1 MPVVDPENFNLAGF
15 VPCRLIRVGVDLP
28 EPFARITLLPDDT
41 SLVEF
46 DIPISIEQAR
56 QLALILAKERAP
68 RPMTTEL
75 MQDILVAHGQ
85 GVSYV
90 ALDDVVEGNVHAILA
105 VSSRDGHIKLFS
117 ARPSDAIMLALLQP
131 VPAPILV
138 APRLV
143 GGRPDEAHD
152 DIDAGDIEAGD
163 IDAGDIEPGDIQADE
178 TGSTQQGDDHT
189 MTDNTFHKDEL
200 DSNGSN
206 ENSPPTPDE
215 PGRTIGDGAD
225 VVMGQR
231 P

>member
-1 MPVVDPENFNLAGF
+1 VPVVDPENFNLAGF

-178 TGSTQQGDDHT
+178 TGSTQQGDDYT
-189 MTDNTFHKDEL
+189 MTENTFQKDEL
-200 DSNGSN
+200 DSDDSN
-206 ENSPPTPDE
+206 ENSRPTPDE
-215 PGRTIGDGAD
+215 PGRTIANEAD

>member
-1 MPVVDPENFNLAGF
+1 VPVVDPENFNLAGF

-75 MQDILVAHGQ
+75 MQDILAAHGQ

-143 GGRPDEAHD
+143 GGRPDEADH
-152 DIDAGDIEAGD
+152 DIEAGD
-163 IDAGDIEPGDIQADE
+163 IETGDTEPGDIQADE
-178 TGSTQQGDDHT
+178 TGSTQQGDEHT
-189 MTDNTFHKDEL
+189 MTENSFHKDEL
-200 DSNGSN
+200 DSDGSN
-206 ENSPPTPDE
+206 ENSRPTPDE

>member
-75 MQDILVAHGQ
+75 MQDILAAHGQ

-143 GGRPDEAHD
+143 GGRPDEADH
-152 DIDAGDIEAGD
+152 DIE
-163 IDAGDIEPGDIQADE
+163 AGDIEPGDIQAAE
-178 TGSTQQGDDHT
+178 TGSTQQGDDYT
-189 MTDNTFHKDEL
+189 MMDTTFHKDER
-200 DSNGSN
+200 DSDGSN
-206 ENSPPTPDE
+206 ENSRPTSDE
-215 PGRTIGDGAD
+215 PGRTIGDGAH

>member
-1 MPVVDPENFNLAGF
+1 VPVVDPENFNLAGF

-75 MQDILVAHGQ
+75 MQDILAAHGQ

-143 GGRPDEAHD
+143 GGRPDEAD
-152 DIDAGDIEAGD
+152 DGIEA
-163 IDAGDIEPGDIQADE
+163 GDIQADE
-178 TGSTQQGDDHT
+178 TGSTQQSDDHT

-200 DSNGSN
+200 DSDDSN
-206 ENSPPTPDE
+206 ENSRPTPDE

>member
-1 MPVVDPENFNLAGF
+1 VPVVDPENFNLAGF

-225 VVMGQR
+225 VVMGQMW
-231 P
+231 

>member
-1 MPVVDPENFNLAGF
+1 VPVVDPENFNLAGF

-75 MQDILVAHGQ
+75 MQDILAAHGQ

-178 TGSTQQGDDHT
+178 TGSTQQGDDYT
-189 MTDNTFHKDEL
+189 MTENTFHKDEL
-200 DSNGSN
+200 DSDDSN
-206 ENSPPTPDE
+206 ENSRPTPDE
-215 PGRTIGDGAD
+215 PGRTIANGAD

>member
-1 MPVVDPENFNLAGF
+1 VPVIDPENFNLAGF

-75 MQDILVAHGQ
+75 MQDILAAHGQ

-163 IDAGDIEPGDIQADE
+163 IQADE
-178 TGSTQQGDDHT
+178 TGSTQQGDDNT
-189 MTDNTFHKDEL
+189 MKDNTFQKDEL
-200 DSNGSN
+200 DSDDSN
-206 ENSPPTPDE
+206 ENSRPTPDE
-215 PGRTIGDGAD
+215 PGRTIANGAD

>member
-1 MPVVDPENFNLAGF
+1 VPVVDPENFNLAGF

-75 MQDILVAHGQ
+75 MQDILAAHGQ

-143 GGRPDEAHD
+143 GGRPDEADH
-152 DIDAGDIEAGD
+152 DIE
-163 IDAGDIEPGDIQADE
+163 AGDIEPGDIQAAE
-178 TGSTQQGDDHT
+178 TGSTQQGDDYT
-189 MTDNTFHKDEL
+189 MMDTTFHKDER
-200 DSNGSN
+200 DSDGSN
-206 ENSPPTPDE
+206 ENSRPTSDE